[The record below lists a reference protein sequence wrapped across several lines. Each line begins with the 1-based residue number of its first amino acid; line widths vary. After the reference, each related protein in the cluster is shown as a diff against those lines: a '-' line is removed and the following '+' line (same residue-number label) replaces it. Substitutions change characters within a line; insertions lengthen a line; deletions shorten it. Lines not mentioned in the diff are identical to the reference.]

1 MALPKELKFSAT
13 ATNAS
18 APPMRS
24 TRSEAWVEVQAGV
37 AISAATRIRRARIM
51 VTPYFT
57 ANSITR
63 HSFDNDSSIDIV
75 GERLGLRLRSLLG
88 PVDLHTV
95 DSSFGGRYRCRKL
108 IKRIASRGTSGGVL

>member
-13 ATNAS
+13 ATTAP

-24 TRSEAWVEVQAGV
+24 TLEGVEVQAVV
-37 AISAATRIRRARIM
+37 AISAATRKVRRARIM

-63 HSFDNDSSIDIV
+63 HPFDNDSGVDIM
-75 GERLGLRLRSLLG
+75 GERLGPVSRCGCGACSGRSFSTPLTALSAA
-88 PVDLHTV
+88 DT
-95 DSSFGGRYRCRKL
+95 DAES
-108 IKRIASRGTSGGVL
+108 

>member
-13 ATNAS
+13 ATTAP

-24 TRSEAWVEVQAGV
+24 TLEGVEVQAVV
-37 AISAATRIRRARIM
+37 AISAATRKVRRARIM

-88 PVDLHTV
+88 PVNLHTLTALSAA
-95 DSSFGGRYRCRKL
+95 DTDAES
-108 IKRIASRGTSGGVL
+108 

>member
-13 ATNAS
+13 ATNAP
-18 APPMRS
+18 AAPMRS
-24 TRSEAWVEVQAGV
+24 TRSKAWLDVQAVV
-37 AISAATRIRRARIM
+37 AISAATRKVRGARII

-75 GERLGLRLRSLLG
+75 GERLGLL
-88 PVDLHTV
+88 
-95 DSSFGGRYRCRKL
+95 
-108 IKRIASRGTSGGVL
+108 RGTAAELARPGQSSHRRQPFRRPIPMPKADKKNRH